1 MFKAVVG
8 RGHQEFSS
16 SRQQDAQEFFLHLL
30 TLIDRKQ
37 HGAGSG
43 AANPASCFKFQVK
56 CATSNV
62 LHGLASLLIST
73 QC

>member
-37 HGAGSG
+37 HGAPPG
-43 AANPASCFKFQVK
+43 AANPVNCFKFQVR
-56 CATSNV
+56 CGARPED
-62 LHGLASLLIST
+62 SLKAFF
-73 QC
+73 